1 MDRGEKVSA
10 ERISS
15 AEPSATFVWSSQNVA
30 DYIGINVQTV
40 CEWLARGLL
49 PTPAKLR
56 GRRRWNGHLIKK
68 WIPQEWLHLSAIQ
81 IRYRLEATLAEKAIL
96 QKRRQK
102 TKSYLQRIV
111 MDFEKKMNQMYM
123 KIQTMEQQ
131 LEQMKG
137 GL

>member
-1 MDRGEKVSA
+1 MDRGEKVTQ
-10 ERISS
+10 EVSS
-15 AEPSATFVWSSQNVA
+15 AMPTAVSVWSTKNVA
-30 DYIGINVQTV
+30 DYIGISVETV
-40 CEWLARGLL
+40 GMWLKRGLL
-49 PTPAKLR
+49 PRPGKILK
-56 GRRRWNGHLIKK
+56 RRRWNGHLIQR

-131 LEQMKG
+131 INDMKG

>member
-10 ERISS
+10 AIPTAVS
-15 AEPSATFVWSSQNVA
+15 VWSTKNVA
-30 DYIGINVQTV
+30 DYIGISVETV
-40 CEWLARGLL
+40 GMWLKRGLL
-49 PTPAKLR
+49 PRPGKILK
-56 GRRRWNGHLIKK
+56 RRRWNGHLIQR

>member
-1 MDRGEKVSA
+1 VDRGEKVSA
-10 ERISS
+10 AIPTAVS
-15 AEPSATFVWSSQNVA
+15 VWSTQNVA
-30 DYIGINVQTV
+30 DYIGIQPVTV
-40 CEWLARGLL
+40 NEWLRRGLL
-49 PTPAKLR
+49 PRPAKVLR
-56 GRRRWNGHLIKK
+56 RRRWNGHLIQR

-81 IRYRLEATLAEKAIL
+81 IRYRLEATLAEKAVL
-96 QKRRQK
+96 QKKRKK

-111 MDFEKKMNQMYM
+111 QDFEKKMNQMYM

>member
-10 ERISS
+10 AIPTAVS
-15 AEPSATFVWSSQNVA
+15 VWSTQNVA
-30 DYIGINVQTV
+30 DYIGIQPVTV
-40 CEWLARGLL
+40 NEWLRRGLL
-49 PTPAKLR
+49 PRPAKVLR
-56 GRRRWNGHLIKK
+56 RRRWNGHLIQR

-81 IRYRLEATLAEKAIL
+81 IRYRLEATLAEKAVL
-96 QKRRQK
+96 QKKRKK

-111 MDFEKKMNQMYM
+111 QDFEKKMNQMYM